1 MIMSAGDRG
10 WLAADA
16 DSAVTVLYEMHY
28 TALVRVA
35 ALLVEDV
42 AVAEQI
48 VQDSFVAMHSAW
60 PSLPGSDSAAG
71 YLYRSVVDGVRAAS
85 RQNGAEPTR
94 AGHGLGPRSVVS
106 ALRALP
112 ARQRE
117 VVVLRYFAHLSE
129 AQIASAIGITPG
141 TVGALAI
148 KAMTALQTALGG
160 RTELIA

>member
-16 DSAVTVLYEMHY
+16 DSALTVLYEMHY
-28 TALVRVA
+28 AALVRIA

-60 PSLPGSDSAAG
+60 PSLPGSDSAAA
-71 YLYRSVVDGVRAAS
+71 YLYRSVVDGVRSAP
-85 RQNGAEPTR
+85 QDNGAESAW
-94 AGHGLGPRSVVS
+94 AGHELGPMGIMS

-117 VVVLRYFAHLSE
+117 VVVLRYFAYLSE

-148 KAMTALQTALGG
+148 KAMTALQTALGA
-160 RTELIA
+160 RAELIA

>member
-1 MIMSAGDRG
+1 MIVSAGDRG

-28 TALVRVA
+28 RPLVRIA
-35 ALLVEDV
+35 ALLLADV
-42 AVAEQI
+42 AIAEQI

-60 PSLPGSDSAAG
+60 PSLPGGDSASA
-71 YLYRSVVDGVRAAS
+71 YLYRSVV
-85 RQNGAEPTR
+85 NGA
-94 AGHGLGPRSVVS
+94 RSVSEKHEGESPRADHEPGPIALMS

-117 VVVLRYFAHLSE
+117 VVVLRYFAYLSE
-129 AQIASAIGITPG
+129 AQIASAVGVTPG

-148 KAMTALQTALGG
+148 KAMTALEAALGT
-160 RTELIA
+160 RADLIA